1 MTLYCALISSF
12 RTLDWIQNT
21 LQVLWEGVYTEM
33 YNSLK
38 TEILQQT
45 TDVVVPNENLKQNG
59 HSFIFKISKEG

>member
-1 MTLYCALISSF
+1 
-12 RTLDWIQNT
+12 
-21 LQVLWEGVYTEM
+21 M